1 MKPNLAQ
8 GRAAPTE
15 IDLHP
20 LIKHRWSPRAISD
33 RAVEPEK
40 LRLVFEAA
48 RWAPSSSNE
57 QPWRFLVATRDE
69 PEWLERLQGYL
80 TPGNAWA
87 NRAPVLVAS
96 AYATHR
102 KEKPNRV
109 ALRDLGAAEENLFLQ
124 AYALGLVM
132 HQMAGFDHERLKREL
147 LPDGFEPGTMFV
159 IGYPGSIE
167 DLPPEQ
173 QERERKPRQ
182 RKAPGEFIFG
192 ARWGEPAPFLAE
204 ADEGR

>member
-1 MKPNLAQ
+1 MKPHVVQ
-8 GRAAPTE
+8 GRAGAT
-15 IDLHP
+15 DGDVHP
-20 LIKHRWSPRAISD
+20 LIRHRWSPRAISD
-33 RAVEPEK
+33 RSVEPEK

-69 PEWLERLQGYL
+69 PEWLERLQSYL

-87 NRAPVLVAS
+87 HGAPVLVAS

-124 AYALGLVM
+124 AHALGLAM
-132 HQMAGFDHERLKREL
+132 HQMAGFDHERLQREL

-159 IGYPGSIE
+159 LGYPGSVE
-167 DLPPEQ
+167 DLSEKQ
-173 QERERKPRQ
+173 QERERRPRE

-192 ARWGEPAPFLAE
+192 PRWGEPASFLAK
-204 ADEGR
+204 AGGDR